1 MANLPII
8 NIDNKTIKG
17 KNGNHK
23 NIELV
28 KCFDGEGR
36 VASNGSSYWK
46 VERDGEEHM
55 LFLDSRCPNYFTE
68 NINKMAKGSK
78 ITFID
83 NGVNGGGI
91 ALKNGVGGSKTA
103 NGYKDEGSGLG
114 EVINQPPRRYD
125 TNTSI
130 ENQVKTKEIAALL
143 QVAINAK
150 IDIKKELPEGFIEN
164 IHHLGYHIGLALR
177 GEYPV
182 PTSEEDEKT
191 AEEVDLPF

>member
-23 NIELV
+23 NLELI

-46 VERDGEEHM
+46 VEKDGEEHM
-55 LFLDSRCPNYFTE
+55 LFLDTRCPDYFTE
-68 NINKMAKGSK
+68 NINQMAKGSK

-83 NGVNGGGI
+83 NGVDAGGI
-91 ALKNGVGGSKTA
+91 GLKNGVDGSETV
-103 NGYKDEGSGLG
+103 NGYKNEGNGLG
-114 EVINQPPRRYD
+114 EVVNQPPRRYD
-125 TNTSI
+125 TNQSI
-130 ENQVKTKEIAALL
+130 ENQVKTKYIANLL

-150 IDIKKELPEGFIEN
+150 IDITK
-164 IHHLGYHIGLALR
+164 
-177 GEYPV
+177 
-182 PTSEEDEKT
+182 
-191 AEEVDLPF
+191 

>member
-23 NIELV
+23 NLELI

-46 VERDGEEHM
+46 VEKDGEEHM
-55 LFLDSRCPNYFTE
+55 VFLDTRCPDYFTE
-68 NINKMAKGSK
+68 NINQMAKGSK

-83 NGVNGGGI
+83 NGVDAGGI
-91 ALKNGVGGSKTA
+91 GLKNGVDGSETV
-103 NGYKDEGSGLG
+103 NGYKNEGNGLG
-114 EVINQPPRRYD
+114 EVVNQPPRRYD
-125 TNTSI
+125 TNQSI
-130 ENQVKTKEIAALL
+130 ENQVKTKEIANLL

-150 IDIKKELPEGFIEN
+150 IDITKELPQGFIDN
-164 IHHLGYHIGLALR
+164 IHYLAINIGSALR
-177 GEYPV
+177 GENPQEV
-182 PTSEEDEKT
+182 AT
-191 AEEVDLPF
+191 AEDLPF

>member
-23 NIELV
+23 NLELI

-46 VERDGEEHM
+46 VEKDGEEHM
-55 LFLDSRCPNYFTE
+55 LFLVTRCPDYFTE
-68 NINKMAKGSK
+68 NINQMAKGSK

-83 NGVNGGGI
+83 NGVDAGGI
-91 ALKNGVGGSKTA
+91 GLKNGVDGSETV
-103 NGYKDEGSGLG
+103 NGYKNEGNGLG
-114 EVINQPPRRYD
+114 EVVNQPPRRYD
-125 TNTSI
+125 TNQSI
-130 ENQVKTKEIAALL
+130 ENQVKTKEIANLL

-150 IDIKKELPEGFIEN
+150 IDITKELPQGFIDN
-164 IHHLGYHIGLALR
+164 IHYLAINIGSALR
-177 GEYPV
+177 GENPQEV
-182 PTSEEDEKT
+182 AT
-191 AEEVDLPF
+191 AEDLPF

>member
-23 NIELV
+23 NLELI

-46 VERDGEEHM
+46 VEKDGEEHM
-55 LFLDSRCPNYFTE
+55 LFLDTRCPDYFTE
-68 NINKMAKGSK
+68 NINQMAKGSK

-83 NGVNGGGI
+83 NGVDAGGI
-91 ALKNGVGGSKTA
+91 GLKNGVDGSETV
-103 NGYKDEGSGLG
+103 NGYKNEGNGLG
-114 EVINQPPRRYD
+114 EVVNQPPRRYD
-125 TNTSI
+125 TNQSI
-130 ENQVKTKEIAALL
+130 ENQVKTKEIANLL

-150 IDIKKELPEGFIEN
+150 IDITKELPQGFIDN
-164 IHHLGYHIGLALR
+164 IHYLAINIGSALR
-177 GEYPV
+177 GDNPQEV
-182 PTSEEDEKT
+182 AT
-191 AEEVDLPF
+191 AEDLPF

>member
-8 NIDNKTIKG
+8 NVDNKSIKG
-17 KNGNHK
+17 PNGNHQ
-23 NIELV
+23 NLDLI

-46 VERDGEEHM
+46 VEKDGEEHM
-55 LFLDSRCPNYFTE
+55 LFLDSRCPDDFTE
-68 NINKMAKGSK
+68 KINQMDKGSK

-83 NGVNGGGI
+83 NGDGI
-91 ALKNGVGGSKTA
+91 GLKNGVGGSETV

>member
-8 NIDNKTIKG
+8 NVDNKSIKG
-17 KNGNHK
+17 PNGNHQ
-23 NIELV
+23 NLDLI

-46 VERDGEEHM
+46 VEKDGEEHM
-55 LFLDSRCPNYFTE
+55 LFLDTRCPDDFTE
-68 NINKMAKGSK
+68 KINQMAKGSK
-78 ITFID
+78 ITFVD
-83 NGVNGGGI
+83 NGNCI
-91 ALKNGVGGSKTA
+91 FLKNGVGGSKTA

-114 EVINQPPRRYD
+114 EVVNQPPRRYD

-150 IDIKKELPEGFIEN
+150 IDIKKELPAGFIEN
-164 IHHLGYHIGLALR
+164 IHYLGYHVGLALR
-177 GEYPV
+177 GEYPG

>member
-23 NIELV
+23 NLELI

-46 VERDGEEHM
+46 VEKDGEEHM
-55 LFLDSRCPNYFTE
+55 LFLDTRCPDYFTE
-68 NINKMAKGSK
+68 NINQMAKGSK

-83 NGVNGGGI
+83 NGVDAGGI
-91 ALKNGVGGSKTA
+91 GLKNGVDGSETV
-103 NGYKDEGSGLG
+103 NGYKNEGNGLG
-114 EVINQPPRRYD
+114 EVVNQPPRRYD
-125 TNTSI
+125 TNQSI
-130 ENQVKTKEIAALL
+130 ENQVKTKEIANLL

-150 IDIKKELPEGFIEN
+150 IDITKELPQGFIDN
-164 IHHLGYHIGLALR
+164 IHYLAINIGSALR
-177 GEYPV
+177 GENPQEV
-182 PTSEEDEKT
+182 AT
-191 AEEVDLPF
+191 AEDLPF

>member
-23 NIELV
+23 NLELI

-46 VERDGEEHM
+46 VEKDGEEHM
-55 LFLDSRCPNYFTE
+55 LFLDTRCPDYFTE
-68 NINKMAKGSK
+68 NINQMAKGSK

-83 NGVNGGGI
+83 NGVDAGGI
-91 ALKNGVGGSKTA
+91 GLKNGVDGSETV
-103 NGYKDEGSGLG
+103 NGYKNEGNGLG
-114 EVINQPPRRYD
+114 EVVTQPPRRYD
-125 TNTSI
+125 TNQSI
-130 ENQVKTKEIAALL
+130 ENQVKTKEIANLL

-150 IDIKKELPEGFIEN
+150 IDITKELPQGFIDN
-164 IHHLGYHIGLALR
+164 IHYLAINIGSALR
-177 GEYPV
+177 GENPQEV
-182 PTSEEDEKT
+182 AT
-191 AEEVDLPF
+191 AEDLPF